1 MGYLGNFMTAISNGI
16 NAGIAGFRESQLT
29 TNAEQNTIDFSS
41 WENRRARYALYW
53 ALYENSVY
61 RNIHNFS
68 RSYKAAFGL
77 YSYIRSIYSPAQRL
91 GTFYQTHLMGGSLD
105 PLAGDGNRT
114 PSALPILTDNAALR
128 PAIARLWRDSNWQ
141 IKKNVLSLQGTV
153 NGDVGIE
160 VVDDPIKGRVYL
172 EVVHAGK
179 IKDVEYDAYGNV
191 KGYCRV
197 ETRTDPDNDRRSV
210 EYKEE
215 VSRDGDNVVYQTYK
229 DGTLYKWNGEIAEW
243 VQPYG
248 FVPLVMIQHN
258 NVGLDWGWSIYHS
271 ALPKI
276 REVDDI
282 ASALGDYIR
291 KMVNAPMLYNFAKG
305 TADITVPQTPA
316 QSRTNLEPGR
326 QTVPAIY
333 VNQESAKGQPLVTE
347 LNITAVGERIRD
359 LLTEIEEDYP
369 ELKVMKL
376 QGASG
381 DASGKALRYAQQPA
395 STRTS
400 TARANY
406 ESALVRAQQMAVAI
420 GGMNGY
426 DGYQGF
432 NLDSYDAGRLDHSI
446 GERSV
451 FAIDPLDRIEEDNAF
466 WTAAKV
472 AADAGYP
479 LELYLS
485 DQGWEQSKI
494 NKYLTSKAE
503 QEAKMQAQMQQQAA
517 SGAFGQSGQK
527 DTPSAG

>member
-1 MGYLGNFMTAISNGI
+1 MGFRSFMQSLSAGI
-16 NAGIAGFRESQLT
+16 NAGVVGFREASIT
-29 TNAEQNTIDFSS
+29 TNAEQDTIEFSD
-41 WENRRARYALYW
+41 WNNRRARYALFW
-53 ALYENSVY
+53 ALYENTVY
-61 RNIHNFS
+61 RNIHNFA
-68 RSYKAAFGL
+68 RAYKANYGL
-77 YSYIRSIYSPAQRL
+77 YSYVRSVYSPAQRL
-91 GTFYQTHLMGGSLD
+91 GTFYQTHLMGGSID
-105 PLAGDGNRT
+105 PLAGDGSKT
-114 PSALPILTDNAALR
+114 PSALPITTDNAALR

-141 IKKNVLSLQGTV
+141 IKKNVLALQGTV

-179 IKDVEYDAYGNV
+179 LSEIEYDPYGNV
-191 KGYCRV
+191 KGYCRI
-197 ETRTDPDNDRRSV
+197 EQRADPDNDKRSA

-215 VSRDGDNVVYQTYK
+215 VTRDGDSVVYQTYK
-229 DGTLYKWNGEIAEW
+229 NGSLYAWNGETAEW

-248 FVPLVMIQHN
+248 FVPLVMVQHN

-276 REVDDI
+276 REVDDM
-282 ASALGDYIR
+282 ASALGDYVR
-291 KMVNAPMLYNFAKG
+291 KMVNAPMLYNFSKG
-305 TADITVPQTPA
+305 TAEVTVPQTPIA
-316 QSRTNLEPGR
+316 SRTNLEPGR

-395 STRTS
+395 STRTQ

-406 ESALVRAQQMAVAI
+406 ESALIRAQQMAIAI
-420 GGMNGY
+420 GGYAGY

-432 NLDSYDAGRLDHSI
+432 NLDSYEAGKLDHSI

-466 WTAAKV
+466 WSAAKI
-472 AADAGYP
+472 ATSAGYA
-479 LELYLS
+479 LELYLA
-485 DQGWEQSKI
+485 DQGWEQAKI

-517 SGAFGQSGQK
+517 SGAMPMKGQK
-527 DTPSAG
+527 DTPSGN